1 MLKLRTIWIALL
13 LSMPMVGISAEDA
26 DATADTTAETTADM
40 ETEVTSETEAT
51 PEPEHTSDTDST
63 SERIT
68 FAPDENAEEG
78 ADDKSKLKPRLPLN
92 ELRIFAEAFNRVSA
106 HYVEEIDDRT
116 LLESA
121 IKGMLSQ
128 LDPHSAY
135 LDKESFT
142 SLQETTTG
150 NYGGLGLEVGLEDG
164 FVKVIAPMDDT
175 PAEKA
180 GIESGDLIMQLDE
193 KPVRGMSLPE
203 AIDSMRGEP
212 GSEIKLM
219 ILRQGE
225 PAPNEVTLIREV
237 IKVPSVRQRFL
248 EDGYGYVRIAQFQ
261 SGTGGEVA
269 KAVDELIEEEGDLRG
284 LVIDLRNNPGGILQ
298 SAVEVSDIFVDDGL
312 IVYTTGRISNS
323 ELRFNATTP
332 DTIEGVPIVVLVNQ
346 GTASASEIVAGAL
359 QDHGRAVIMGT
370 STFGKGSVQTIL
382 PLNNEKAIK
391 LTTALYYTPS
401 GRSIQAEGIT
411 PDIWVDRSTVTPI
424 KRNPWRQIE
433 KNLPKHLENNNGSD
447 NGNDKEESVE
457 ESRDRGSLELA
468 SKDYQLNEALTLLK
482 GLNILTRSKPQG

>member
-1 MLKLRTIWIALL
+1 MYNSRTIWITLL
-13 LSMPMVGISAEDA
+13 LSIPVIGISAEDVKVTY
-26 DATADTTAETTADM
+26 DPEMGPDTEIS
-40 ETEVTSETEAT
+40 SETEAT
-51 PEPEHTSDTDST
+51 SDIDST
-63 SERIT
+63 HDTEDTRERIT
-68 FAPDENAEEG
+68 FAPNEEPKKNAH
-78 ADDKSKLKPRLPLN
+78 DKSKLKARLPLN
-92 ELRIFAEAFNRVSA
+92 ELRIFAEVFNRVSA
-106 HYVEEIDDRT
+106 SYVEEIDDRT

-142 SLQETTTG
+142 RLQETTTG

-164 FVKVIAPMDDT
+164 FVKVITPMDDT
-175 PAEKA
+175 PADKA
-180 GIESGDLIMQLDE
+180 GIEAGDLIMQLNE
-193 KPVRGMSLPE
+193 KPIRGMSLPE

-219 ILRQGE
+219 ILREGDS
-225 PAPNEVTLIREV
+225 APSEVTLVREV

-248 EDGYGYVRIAQFQ
+248 EEGYGYVRIAQFQ
-261 SGTGGEVA
+261 SRTGSEVA
-269 KAVDELIEEEGDLRG
+269 QAVNELVEEEGALKG

-298 SAVEVSDIFVDDGL
+298 SAVEVSDIFVDNGL

-332 DTIEGVPIVVLVNQ
+332 DKIEGVPIVVLVNQ

-359 QDHGRAVIMGT
+359 QDHGRAIIMGT

-401 GRSIQAEGIT
+401 GRSIQAEGII
-411 PDIWVDRSTVTPI
+411 PDIWVDRSTVTRI
-424 KRNPWRQIE
+424 KRGPWRPIE
-433 KNLPKHLENNNGSD
+433 KNLPKHLENNN
-447 NGNDKEESVE
+447 EESVE
-457 ESRDRGSLELA
+457 KTRDRANLELA
-468 SKDYQLNEALTLLK
+468 RQDYQLNEALTLHK
-482 GLNILTRSKPQG
+482 GLNIFSKSIPQG

>member
-1 MLKLRTIWIALL
+1 MYNLRTIWIMLL
-13 LSMPMVGISAEDA
+13 LSIPAIGMSTEDTK
-26 DATADTTAETTADM
+26 ATSDSNIAPDTEIR
-40 ETEVTSETEAT
+40 SETEAMSDRDAT
-51 PEPEHTSDTDST
+51 PDTEST
-63 SERIT
+63 TVPIAIS
-68 FAPDENAEEG
+68 PDEQSDNNTA
-78 ADDKSKLKPRLPLN
+78 DKSKLKARLPLN
-92 ELRIFAEAFNRVSA
+92 ELRIFAEVFNRVSA

-128 LDPHSAY
+128 LDPHSTY

-175 PAEKA
+175 PADKA
-180 GIESGDLIMQLDE
+180 GIESGDLIMQLNE
-193 KPVRGMSLPE
+193 KPIRGMSLPE

-212 GSEIKLM
+212 GSQIKLT
-219 ILRQGE
+219 ILREGD
-225 PAPNEVTLIREV
+225 PAPSEITLVREI

-248 EDGYGYVRIAQFQ
+248 EKGYGYVRIAQFQ
-261 SGTGGEVA
+261 SRTGNEVA
-269 KAVDELIEEEGDLRG
+269 EAVNELAEEGDLRG

-312 IVYTTGRISNS
+312 IVYTTGRVSNS
-323 ELRFNATTP
+323 ELQFNATTP
-332 DTIEGVPIVVLVNQ
+332 DKIEGVPIVVLVNQ

-370 STFGKGSVQTIL
+370 STFGKGSIQTIL

-401 GRSIQAEGIT
+401 GRSIQAEGII

-424 KRNPWRQIE
+424 KRDPWRPIE
-433 KNLPKHLENNNGSD
+433 KNLPKHLVNNN
-447 NGNDKEESVE
+447 EESVE
-457 ESRDRGSLELA
+457 ETRDRANLGLA
-468 SKDYQLNEALTLLK
+468 RKDYQLNEALTLLK
-482 GLNILTRSKPQG
+482 GLNIFSNKNPRG

>member
-1 MLKLRTIWIALL
+1 MYNSRTIWITLL
-13 LSMPMVGISAEDA
+13 LSIPVVGMSAEDVTVTS
-26 DATADTTAETTADM
+26 DPNTAPDTEIS
-40 ETEVTSETEAT
+40 SETEAT
-51 PEPEHTSDTDST
+51 FDIDST
-63 SERIT
+63 PDTEETTESIT
-68 FAPDENAEEG
+68 FAPNEEPNKNADE
-78 ADDKSKLKPRLPLN
+78 KSKLKARLPLN
-92 ELRIFAEAFNRVSA
+92 ELRIFAEVFNRVSA

-121 IKGMLSQ
+121 ISGMLSQ

-164 FVKVIAPMDDT
+164 FVKVITPMDDT
-175 PAEKA
+175 PADKA
-180 GIESGDLIMQLDE
+180 GIESGDLIMQLNE
-193 KPVRGMSLPE
+193 KPIRGMSLPE

-219 ILRQGE
+219 ILREGDS
-225 PAPNEVTLIREV
+225 APSEITLVREV

-248 EDGYGYVRIAQFQ
+248 EEGYGYVRIAQFQ
-261 SGTGGEVA
+261 SRTGSEVA
-269 KAVDELIEEEGDLRG
+269 EAINELVEEEGALKG

-298 SAVEVSDIFVDDGL
+298 SAVEVSDIFVDNGL

-332 DTIEGVPIVVLVNQ
+332 DKIEGVPIVVLVNQ

-359 QDHGRAVIMGT
+359 QDHGRAIIMGT

-391 LTTALYYTPS
+391 LTTALYYTPN
-401 GRSIQAEGIT
+401 GRSIQAEGII
-411 PDIWVDRSTVTPI
+411 PDIWVDRSTVTRI
-424 KRNPWRQIE
+424 KRGPWRPIE
-433 KNLPKHLENNNGSD
+433 KNLPKHLENNN
-447 NGNDKEESVE
+447 EESVE
-457 ESRDRGSLELA
+457 KTRDRANLELA
-468 SKDYQLNEALTLLK
+468 RQDYQLNEALTLLK
-482 GLNILTRSKPQG
+482 GLNIFRKSIPQG